1 MKKLILALWLCL
13 FMHAG
18 ISAQIVNRNELVIDE
33 LMADPSPTVGLP
45 NTEWV
50 ELRNCSSVSINL
62 LGWKLGDASG
72 ISGSMPAYTL
82 KPDSVVIVCTA
93 SAVAALSSFGTCI
106 SVTSFPTLDNAGDI
120 IYLRSPQNKVIHAVS
135 YTDQWYRNELKKDG
149 GWSLEMID
157 TKNPCQGAANWIA
170 STDSKGGTPGK
181 RNSADGI
188 NADHT
193 APRLLRAFATDSVT
207 INLQFDE
214 PLDSLKA
221 VQLSNYTL
229 SDGIGIVPNIL
240 AVPPVFDQVVLR
252 LNNTLQHQKIYQL
265 TVHGISDCVGNAISN
280 NISIQTGWA
289 SMADSL
295 DVVINEILFNPRA
308 GGVDYVEL
316 YNRSTKIID
325 IKKLSLANRNS
336 TAQISNIFPLSSFG
350 NLLLPGMYVVV
361 TADASLVKRDYICLN
376 PESFT
381 EPSSMPSF
389 NDDQGDVVLLN
400 EQGKIVDE
408 LAYDAKWHFKLI
420 DNPEGVSLERIN
432 VDGPT
437 QQSDNWHSA
446 ASSVGYGT
454 PTYKNSQFHLDDATS
469 GELKLSPEI
478 ISPDNDGIDDVASL
492 EYQLPTPGWVANIT
506 IFDAAGRIV
515 RYLQRNALCGIKGN
529 FRWDGLGEKN
539 QALPVGIYIFLT
551 ELFNLEGKKKQ
562 FKQVIVLARRQ

>member
-50 ELRNCSSVSINL
+50 EMRNCSSVSINL

-72 ISGSMPAYTL
+72 ISGSLPAYTL

-120 IYLRSPQNKVIHAVS
+120 IYLRSPQNRIIHAVN

-181 RNSADGI
+181 RNSVDGI
-188 NADHT
+188 NADHA

-229 SDGIGIVPNIL
+229 SDGIGILPNIL

-280 NISIQTGWA
+280 DISIQTGWA

-325 IKKLSLANRNS
+325 LKKLSLANRNS

-408 LAYDAKWHFKLI
+408 LAYDATLHVAYCASKQGKI
-420 DNPEGVSLERIN
+420 
-432 VDGPT
+432 
-437 QQSDNWHSA
+437 SA
-446 ASSVGYGT
+446 
-454 PTYKNSQFHLDDATS
+454 
-469 GELKLSPEI
+469 
-478 ISPDNDGIDDVASL
+478 VA
-492 EYQLPTPGWVANIT
+492 V
-506 IFDAAGRIV
+506 AAGTLTPLGEVPDQSGAGNIV
-515 RYLQRNALCGIKGN
+515 VDPKTHRVWIAYSKGN
-529 FRWDGLGEKN
+529 
-539 QALPVGIYIFLT
+539 QAYVQPFTAG
-551 ELFNLEGKKKQ
+551 N
-562 FKQVIVLARRQ
+562 

>member
-120 IYLRSPQNKVIHAVS
+120 IYLRSPQNRIIHAVS

-229 SDGIGIVPNIL
+229 SDGIGILPNIL
-240 AVPPVFDQVVLR
+240 AVPPVFDQVVLH
-252 LNNTLQHQKIYQL
+252 LSNALQHQKIYQL

>member
-120 IYLRSPQNKVIHAVS
+120 IYLRSPQNRIIHAVN

-229 SDGIGIVPNIL
+229 SDGIGILPNIL
-240 AVPPVFDQVVLR
+240 AVPPVFDQVVLH
-252 LNNTLQHQKIYQL
+252 LSNALQHQKIYKL

>member
-45 NTEWV
+45 NTEWA

-181 RNSADGI
+181 RNSVDGI

-229 SDGIGIVPNIL
+229 SDGIGILPNIL
-240 AVPPVFDQVVLR
+240 AVPPVFDQVVLH
-252 LNNTLQHQKIYQL
+252 LSNVLQHQKIYQL

-289 SMADSL
+289 STADSL

-325 IKKLSLANRNS
+325 LKKLSLANRNS

-350 NLLLPGMYVVV
+350 NLLLPDMYVVA
-361 TADASLVKRDYICLN
+361 TDDASLVKRDYICLN

-432 VDGPT
+432 ADGPT

-454 PTYKNSQFHLDDATS
+454 PTYKNSQYHQDDAAS

-506 IFDAAGRIV
+506 IFDAAGHIV

>member
-120 IYLRSPQNKVIHAVS
+120 IYLRSPQNRIIHAVN

-229 SDGIGIVPNIL
+229 SDGIGILPNIL
-240 AVPPVFDQVVLR
+240 AVPPVFDQVVLH
-252 LNNTLQHQKIYQL
+252 LSNALQHQKIYQL

-325 IKKLSLANRNS
+325 LKKLSLANRNS